1 MASMKSEPD
10 LILIVDDDAGDR
22 LLMRRCLAKGGFGRN
37 LVIVTNGEEALHYL
51 RRQGSYSSL
60 AGQDLPSLILLDLNM
75 PKVDGMQVLREMQED
90 ITLKAIP
97 VVIFTTSDQ
106 ANDIKDSYRHGA
118 WYYLIKPSGAA
129 AYDKMVV
136 VLRDFWQ
143 HIVDI

>member
-1 MASMKSEPD
+1 
-10 LILIVDDDAGDR
+10 
-22 LLMRRCLAKGGFGRN
+22 
-37 LVIVTNGEEALHYL
+37 
-51 RRQGSYSSL
+51 
-60 AGQDLPSLILLDLNM
+60 M

-118 WYYLIKPSGAA
+118 WYYLIKPSGGA

-143 HIVDI
+143 HIVEI